1 MRPTNEL
8 VDEAVRLAIHAYA
21 GKLDKAGRPAIL
33 HALHVGAAGKTWQEQ
48 VVGFLHDTLEDDLI
62 SDGVLRNIFG
72 DEIMI
77 ALDSVTRQLKSESYR
92 AYVTRAAGNK
102 IGRPVKVADVK
113 DNLARLWQLPQE
125 EAASMRRRYNKALEI
140 LGEDY
145 L

>member
-1 MRPTNEL
+1 MQPTNEL
-8 VDEAVRLAIHAYA
+8 VDEAVRLAEQAYA

-33 HALHVGAAGKTWQEQ
+33 HALRVGAAGKTWQEQ
-48 VVGFLHDTLEDDLI
+48 VVGFLHDVLEDELL
-62 SDGVLRNIFG
+62 SDGVLRGVFG

-77 ALDSVTRQLKSESYR
+77 ALDSVTRQVKSESYR
-92 AYVTRAAGNK
+92 AYVARAAANA

-113 DNLARLWQLPQE
+113 DNLGRLWQLPQE